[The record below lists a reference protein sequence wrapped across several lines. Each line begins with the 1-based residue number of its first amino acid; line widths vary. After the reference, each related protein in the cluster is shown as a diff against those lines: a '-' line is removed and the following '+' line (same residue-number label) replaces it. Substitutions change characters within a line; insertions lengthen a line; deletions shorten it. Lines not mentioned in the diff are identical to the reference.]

1 MVAEE
6 VGLLASLLA
15 GALSFL
21 SPCVIPLVPAYLS
34 MVTGLTIDE
43 LEADRTIQSR
53 VLLSIVLFVLGF
65 SIVFVILG
73 ASASAAGR
81 FLATYRRTI
90 NVILGLMVIFM
101 GLFISGIF
109 RIPSLYSEKRLH
121 VTRDL
126 LSRLGPFGAMAMG
139 SAFALGWTPCV
150 GPILSS
156 ILAYAATT
164 NSLLKGVLLLSFY
177 SLGLGLP
184 FLLVGLFYTKALIAL
199 DWFKRNQGR
208 VNAVAGAFLVILGV
222 LLIFDELNL
231 LYVWL

>member
-1 MVAEE
+1 
-6 VGLLASLLA
+6 
-15 GALSFL
+15 
-21 SPCVIPLVPAYLS
+21 
-34 MVTGLTIDE
+34 
-43 LEADRTIQSR
+43 
-53 VLLSIVLFVLGF
+53 
-65 SIVFVILG
+65 
-73 ASASAAGR
+73 
-81 FLATYRRTI
+81 
-90 NVILGLMVIFM
+90 
-101 GLFISGIF
+101 
-109 RIPSLYSEKRLH
+109 
-121 VTRDL
+121 
-126 LSRLGPFGAMAMG
+126 MAMG

-164 NSLLKGVLLLSFY
+164 NSLLKGVMLLSFY

-184 FLLVGLFYTKALIAL
+184 FLLVGLFYTKALTAL